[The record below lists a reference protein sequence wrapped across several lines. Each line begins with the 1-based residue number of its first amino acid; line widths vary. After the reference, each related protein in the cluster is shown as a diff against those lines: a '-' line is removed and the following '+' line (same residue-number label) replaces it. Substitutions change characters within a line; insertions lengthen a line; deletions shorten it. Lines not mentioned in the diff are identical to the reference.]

1 MPLTSCWRGSSKYGV
16 ENEEVKNEYPRKRR
30 RAEKK
35 RDLQNTTR
43 EGSPQSRM
51 HRTNEEAESK
61 AVRPLAAFRS
71 KEPWERV
78 LGLVHVAGR

>member
-1 MPLTSCWRGSSKYGV
+1 MPLTSCWRESSKYGV

-35 RDLQNTTR
+35 QRDLQNTAR

-61 AVRPLAAFRS
+61 AVRPLAVLQKIRS
-71 KEPWERV
+71 SV
-78 LGLVHVAGR
+78 